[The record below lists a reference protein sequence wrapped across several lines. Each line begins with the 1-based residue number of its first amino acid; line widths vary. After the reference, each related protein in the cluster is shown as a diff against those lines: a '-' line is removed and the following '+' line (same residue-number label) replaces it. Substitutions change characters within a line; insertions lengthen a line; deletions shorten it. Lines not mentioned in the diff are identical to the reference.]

1 MENLRGESVAE
12 ASERKAPQ
20 RVLFTYYQGDINSVV
35 DEHFSRALKK
45 ASLPKDLS
53 TKASSPRDPHVS
65 KPRSR
70 TKGIKTEPQTSPTW
84 NLSSPDWSKSPFPSS
99 SGPGLAQFSS
109 AESPVASQGVIM
121 GPGGLS
127 SSVWSYPTRPGAGFD
142 LPMLYP
148 PAGPT
153 ESSSGSFLSMLHMD
167 RPAGGVVMAPKVESP
182 DWDSPSAFRDSV
194 GNRISLDSG
203 VQVPEKT
210 KDLYWY

>member
-1 MENLRGESVAE
+1 MENMRVESLAE
-12 ASERKAPQ
+12 VSERNTPQ

-45 ASLPKDLS
+45 ANLPKDLS
-53 TKASSPRDPHVS
+53 IKASSPKDPQVS

-70 TKGIKTEPQTSPTW
+70 TKAIKTEPPTSTW
-84 NLSSPDWSKSPFPSS
+84 NPSSPDWSKSPFPSS
-99 SGPGLAQFSS
+99 SGLAQFSS

-121 GPGGLS
+121 GPG
-127 SSVWSYPTRPGAGFD
+127 VWSYPNGPGAGFD
-142 LPMLYP
+142 VTRLYQLPG
-148 PAGPT
+148 PAET
-153 ESSSGSFLSMLHMD
+153 SSGSFLSMLHMD
-167 RPAGGVVMAPKVESP
+167 RPAGGVLMDPKVESP
-182 DWDSPSAFRDSV
+182 GWDSPSAFRDSV